1 MELVTGAASLEAAA
15 RAMLG
20 EPAIALDTES
30 NSFYRY
36 PEQLC
41 LVQVATS
48 RQVYLVDPLAVG
60 DIAPLGRVL
69 ADAAVQK
76 VIHGADYDVI
86 SLDRHAG
93 LRVRNLYD
101 TGVAARF
108 VGLEQVGLAALAQ
121 ALLGVTLNKSK
132 RLQRADWGRRPLAP
146 ELQEYAAADVRY
158 LLALR
163 DLLDERLQ
171 ALGRGAWVAEECARL
186 EEMRYNAPDVPL
198 AFLAAKGSRELDGR
212 GLAVL
217 RALFAFREEEA
228 RRQERPPFYILSEA
242 ALVQLAANPQ
252 ADLGEV
258 PGLGEGGLKRYGR
271 AIERALREGLAAPP
285 VRRPAS
291 THPWARPTPEQ
302 VERLRRLKEWRSAR
316 GAELGLDPALL
327 WPMAS
332 LERLARAPETLA
344 AEFSAPEVRRWQRER
359 FGEQLRQ
366 WLGGGAPDAD
376 QAPPFP

>member
-1 MELVTGAASLEAAA
+1 MTGSSQLESAA

-48 RQVYLVDPLAVG
+48 RQVYLIDPFAVG
-60 DIAPLGRVL
+60 DSAPLGRVL
-69 ADAAVQK
+69 ADAAIQK

-93 LRVRNLYD
+93 MRVRNLYD
-101 TGVAARF
+101 TSVAARF
-108 VGLEQVGLAALAQ
+108 SGLEQVGLAALAE

-132 RLQRADWGRRPLAP
+132 RLQRADWGQRPLAL
-146 ELQEYAAADVRY
+146 ELQEYAASDVRY

-171 ALGRGAWVAEECARL
+171 TLGRGAWVAEECARL
-186 EEMRYNAPDVPL
+186 EAVRYNAPDVAL
-198 AFLAAKGSRELDGR
+198 AFLSAKGSRDLDGR

-242 ALVQLAANPQ
+242 ALVQLAANPKT
-252 ADLGEV
+252 DLTDV
-258 PGLGEGGLKRYGR
+258 PGLGEQGLRRYGH
-271 AIERALREGLAAPP
+271 AIERALREGLEAPP

-302 VERLRRLKEWRSAR
+302 AERLPRLKEWRRAQ
-316 GAELGLDPALL
+316 GAALGLDPALL

-332 LERLARAPETLA
+332 LERLARAPATLE
-344 AEFSAPEVRRWQRER
+344 AELAAPEVRRWQREQ

-366 WLGGGAPDAD
+366 WLG
-376 QAPPFP
+376 Q